1 MRIAVCDDSS
11 LDRDLFVALLH
22 HYFVNKPISKE
33 IIQYENGVD
42 LLHDVEDDM
51 WFDIVFLDIYM
62 NDLLGIDVAH
72 KLRSLGYRGHI
83 IFLTATADFAVDS
96 YEVEALG
103 YLLKPQSFEK
113 LSQVMDRAIRTMTTN
128 TYLVK
133 NHSKII
139 RVPYHEILY
148 IESMNSKCIIH
159 CCNEQHYVI
168 YKRLTTIEH
177 ELNDKRF
184 LRCHQSYLVNMDHIH
199 QVDSQ
204 FTLVTGDTVAIRQ
217 RDLKVIRQTALDYL
231 GSTKPHSIPE
241 SNALP

>member
-11 LDRDLFVALLH
+11 LDRELFVALLH
-22 HYFVNKPISKE
+22 HYFVNKPISNE

-42 LLHDVEDDM
+42 LLHDVEDDI

-148 IESMNSKCIIH
+148 AESMNSKCIMH
-159 CCNEQHYVI
+159 CCNDQSYVI

-217 RDLKVIRQTALDYL
+217 RDLKSIRQAVLHYLD
-231 GSTKPHSIPE
+231 KM
-241 SNALP
+241 